1 MRVLLI
7 QPGFVEIYGSFRHLY
22 KRGFLNPP
30 LSLCYLA
37 AALEQAGHDAGLID
51 AEAEALSLEALAERA
66 QAFAPDLIGYTAT
79 SVDYAQALAAARRLR
94 QALPTVPAII
104 GGVHA
109 NLYGAHILAEEPLF
123 DYAACG
129 DGEPLITALAD
140 ALAAGADS
148 GGSQPARLAAIP
160 GLIFR
165 DGAGTV
171 TAVPPAPPARDLD
184 GYPQPARHLLNDA
197 LYVRAVP
204 RRGRVVTAAC
214 MTSRGCPYGCIY
226 CAIDALPGG
235 RRTRFRSAANVL
247 DEVEEIVKGRGITHV
262 AFNDDCLTLRKER
275 MLELCDGIHARGL
288 HFTWE
293 GLSRGDLVSPELLRT
308 MRRAGL
314 VRLSFGIESGDPAIL
329 ATVNKGESL
338 AQIEAGLRWA
348 KEAGIV
354 TRGSVII
361 GLPHETRASVRRT
374 FRFINGLKTLDQ
386 VNINILQPYPGTKV
400 ARMAERGEGGTR
412 LIPTPSRNPLDAG
425 GQLRR
430 FGSASVAVN
439 DLSPERLVKLQKIG
453 FFRFYLRPRALW
465 NNLKVAGWRVCVQ
478 DGLAL
483 LRSLAGA

>member
-30 LSLCYLA
+30 LSLCYMA
-37 AALEQAGHDAGLID
+37 AALERAGHHAGLID
-51 AEAEALSLEALAERA
+51 AEAETLSLDALALRA

-79 SVDYAQALAAARRLR
+79 SVDYAQALAAARRLK
-94 QALPTVPAII
+94 QALPEVPAII

-109 NLYGAHILAEEPLF
+109 NLYGAEILAEEPLF
-123 DYAACG
+123 DYAARG
-129 DGEPLITALAD
+129 DGEPLIAALAD
-140 ALAAGADS
+140 ALAAPADPS
-148 GGSQPARLAAIP
+148 APWPSRLASIA

-165 DGAGTV
+165 DAAGNVTV
-171 TAVPPAPPARDLD
+171 IPPAPATRHLD
-184 GYPQPARHLLNDA
+184 DYAHPARHLLNDA

-204 RRGRVVTAAC
+204 RRGRVVTATS

-226 CAIDALPGG
+226 CATDALPAG
-235 RRTRFRSAANVL
+235 RLTRFRSAANVL
-247 DEVEEIVKGRGITHV
+247 DELEEIVKGRGITHV
-262 AFNDDCLTLRKER
+262 AFNDDCLTLKKER
-275 MLELCDGIHARGL
+275 MFELCDGIHARGL
-288 HFTWE
+288 RFTWE

-329 ATVNKGESL
+329 ATLNKGETL
-338 AQIEAGLRWA
+338 AEIEAGLRWA

-374 FRFINGLKTLDQ
+374 FRFINGLKSLDQ

-400 ARMAERGEGGTR
+400 ARMTERGEGGVR
-412 LIPTPSRNPLDAG
+412 LIPTPARNPVDAG

-439 DLSPERLVKLQKIG
+439 DLTPKRLVKLQKIG

-465 NNLKVAGWRVCVQ
+465 NNLKVAGWRVCFQ
-478 DGLAL
+478 DGVAL
-483 LRSLAGA
+483 LRSLVGA

>member
-30 LSLCYLA
+30 LSLCYMA
-37 AALEQAGHDAGLID
+37 AALEQAGHHAGLID
-51 AEAEALSLEALAERA
+51 AEAEALSLDALAGRA

-79 SVDYAQALAAARRLR
+79 SVDYAQAVAAARRLK
-94 QALPTVPAII
+94 QALPAVPAII

-109 NLYGAHILAEEPLF
+109 NLFGARIMTEEPVF
-123 DYAACG
+123 DFAACG
-129 DGEPLITALAD
+129 DGEPLIAALAD
-140 ALAAGADS
+140 ALAEGADPGAS
-148 GGSQPARLAAIP
+148 LPARLAAIP
-160 GLIFR
+160 GLIYR
-165 DGAGTV
+165 DEAGDV
-171 TAVPPAPPARDLD
+171 AAVPPVRATRHLD
-184 GYPQPARHLLNDA
+184 DYPQPARHLLNDA

-204 RRGRVVTAAC
+204 RRGRVVTATC

-226 CAIDALPGG
+226 CATDAKPEG
-235 RRTRFRSAANVL
+235 RLTRFRSAANVL
-247 DEVEEIVKGRGITHV
+247 DELEEIVKGRGITHV
-262 AFNDDCLTLRKER
+262 AFNDDCLTLKKDR
-275 MLELCDGIHARGL
+275 MVELCEGIHARGL
-288 HFTWE
+288 DFTWE
-293 GLSRGDLVSPELLRT
+293 GLSRGDLVTPELLRT

-314 VRLSFGIESGDPAIL
+314 VRLSFGIESGDPDIL
-329 ATVNKGESL
+329 ATVNKGETL
-338 AQIEAGLRWA
+338 DHIEAGLRWA

-361 GLPHETRASVRRT
+361 GLPYETRASVRRT
-374 FRFINGLKTLDQ
+374 FRYITDLKTLDQ

-400 ARMAERGEGGTR
+400 ARMTERGEGGTR
-412 LIPTPSRNPLDAG
+412 LIPTPARNPLDAG

-439 DLSPERLVKLQKIG
+439 DLTPERLVTLQKIG

-465 NNLKVAGWRVCVQ
+465 NNLKIAGWRVCFQ

-483 LRSLAGA
+483 LRSLVGA